1 MKLNICYDDKGHI
14 ANYTNINISDDG
26 LNINHVVNNSCE
38 EIIVSDTLDYIPYEN
53 INKTL
58 FDIIQ
63 KIRLNGKLIIVGTD
77 VRCVCRLTATDAI
90 SIEQFC
96 SLIRGFQSMNTEF
109 NIKHLLASAGLKVES
124 SLINHHKYE
133 IIAVRKEA

>member
-14 ANYTNINISDDG
+14 ANYTNVDISDNG
-26 LNINHVVNNSCE
+26 LNINHIVNNSCD

-58 FDIIQ
+58 FDIVQ
-63 KIRLNGKLIIVGTD
+63 KIRLNGRLIITGTD
-77 VRCVCRLTATDAI
+77 IRCICRLTSADTI
-90 SIEQFC
+90 SVEQF
-96 SLIRGFQSMNTEF
+96 SSIIRDVKSMNTEI
-109 NIKHLLASAGLKVES
+109 NIKHLLASVGLKIES
-124 SLINHHKYE
+124 NLINHHKYE